1 MEPSEVSYS
10 EKQRFRQRW
19 LWMLLLIFPV
29 GSLWALCQEIILGS
43 VFGGSAESIP
53 VLFVLV
59 VISAMFTLFMYT
71 TGLDTEV
78 VEEGLRIR
86 FWPFHLSWMLFP
98 FSSIQKAEAV
108 TYRPLAEYGGWGIRY
123 GRKGKAYNV
132 SGNKGVLLTFKDQ
145 KNVLIGS
152 KNHETLFL
160 AINGHIQ
167 SSD

>member
-29 GSLWALCQEIILGS
+29 GSLWSLFQQIILGS
-43 VFGGSAESIP
+43 LFGGNAESIP

-59 VISAMFTLFMYT
+59 VIGVMFTLFMYT

-78 VEEGLRIR
+78 IEEGLRIR
-86 FWPFHLSWMLFP
+86 FWPFHLNWVFLP

>member
-29 GSLWALCQEIILGS
+29 GSLWALFQEIILGS
-43 VFGGSAESIP
+43 VFGSNAESIP

-86 FWPFHLSWMLFP
+86 FWPFHLNWMLFP
-98 FSSIQKAEAV
+98 FSSILKAEAV
-108 TYRPLAEYGGWGIRY
+108 TYSPLAEYGGWGIRY

-132 SGNKGVLLTFKDQ
+132 SGNKGVLLTLRDGMK
-145 KNVLIGS
+145 VLIGS
-152 KNHETLFL
+152 KNHEVMCS
-160 AINGHIQ
+160 AINERL
-167 SSD
+167 SSDR

>member
-29 GSLWALCQEIILGS
+29 GSLWALFQEIILGS
-43 VFGGSAESIP
+43 VFGSNAESIP

-71 TGLDTEV
+71 TGLDAEV

-86 FWPFHLSWMLFP
+86 FWPFHLNWMLFP
-98 FSSIQKAEAV
+98 FSSILKAEAV
-108 TYRPLAEYGGWGIRY
+108 TYSPLAEYGGWGIRY

-132 SGNKGVLLTFKDQ
+132 SGNKGVLLSFKDR
-145 KNVLIGS
+145 KNILIGS
-152 KNHETLFL
+152 KNHEMLCSS
-160 AINGHIQ
+160 INERLLPI
-167 SSD
+167 